1 MSLLSVLF
9 LSSEELKNLTDRKI
23 PKAQINWLK
32 KQSYPFEISAAG
44 KPKVLRSLVIDR
56 LSGTHQT
63 HNSNEPNFD
72 AIR

>member
-9 LSSEELKNLTDRKI
+9 LSSEELNSLTDRKVA
-23 PKAQINWLK
+23 KAQINWLK

-56 LSGTHQT
+56 LSNTYQPS
-63 HNSNEPNFD
+63 NSSEPNFD

>member
-9 LSSEELKNLTDRKI
+9 LTSDELISLTDRKVA
-23 PKAQINWLK
+23 KAQIDWLK

-44 KPKVLRSLVIDR
+44 KPKVLRSLVINR
-56 LSGTHQT
+56 LSSSTQS
-63 HNSNEPNFD
+63 SNTSEPNFD

>member
-1 MSLLSVLF
+1 MSLLGVLF
-9 LSSEELKNLTDRKI
+9 LSSEELKSLTDRKVA
-23 PKAQINWLK
+23 KAQINWLK

-56 LSGTHQT
+56 LSNTHQST
-63 HNSNEPNFD
+63 NTNEPDFD